1 MSIEARRPKVIVADD
16 ESHCRVLMKAVLASM
31 NCDVVGEA
39 RTGDEAIEL
48 YRKYRPNLL
57 LLDVNMPIKTGDE
70 VLEELL
76 AEFPDAFVV
85 VLTSVTDMESIEKCI
100 SMGAANYIRK
110 DTPVAEI
117 KMIIKETWKSILDQ
131 RKKTVA
137 R

>member
-1 MSIEARRPKVIVADD
+1 MIVADD
-16 ESHCRVLMKAVLASM
+16 EGHCRVLMKAVLASM

-57 LLDVNMPIKTGDE
+57 LLDVNMPVKTGDE

-131 RKKTVA
+131 RKKTVTH
-137 R
+137 

>member
-1 MSIEARRPKVIVADD
+1 MIVADD
-16 ESHCRVLMKAVLASM
+16 EGHCRVLMKAVLASM

-57 LLDVNMPIKTGDE
+57 LLDVNMPVKTGDE

-100 SMGAANYIRK
+100 SMGSANYIRK

-131 RKKTVA
+131 RKKTVTH
-137 R
+137 

>member
-1 MSIEARRPKVIVADD
+1 MIVADD
-16 ESHCRVLMKAVLASM
+16 EGHCRVLMKAVLASM

-57 LLDVNMPIKTGDE
+57 LLDVNMPVKTGDE

-76 AEFPDAFVV
+76 GEFPDAFVV

-117 KMIIKETWKSILDQ
+117 KTIIKETWKSVLDQ
-131 RKKTVA
+131 RKKTVTL
-137 R
+137 

>member
-1 MSIEARRPKVIVADD
+1 VIVADD
-16 ESHCRVLMKAVLASM
+16 EGHCRVLMKAVLASM

-57 LLDVNMPIKTGDE
+57 LLDVNMPVKTGDE

-131 RKKTVA
+131 RKKTVTH
-137 R
+137 